1 MNDDDGCV
9 KIAFNLFK
17 TKIQSR
23 KKRPQLSSVDFSLSL
38 LRSTA
43 ATETAAIRSSNI
55 RHTLTLLYTHTHT
68 SIREGKKSLLVK
80 FEHIFCHFD
89 NKKRNITEVLKI
101 ASLQ

>member
-9 KIAFNLFK
+9 KIAFNLFEI
-17 TKIQSR
+17 KIQSR
-23 KKRPQLSSVDFSLSL
+23 KKRPQLSSADFSLSL

-43 ATETAAIRSSNI
+43 ATETAAIRSINI
-55 RHTLTLLYTHTHT
+55 RHTLALLYTHTHIHT
-68 SIREGKKSLLVK
+68 GGKKSLLVK

>member
-9 KIAFNLFK
+9 KIAFNLFE

-43 ATETAAIRSSNI
+43 ATETAAIRSNI
-55 RHTLTLLYTHTHT
+55 RHTLTLLYTHTHIHT
-68 SIREGKKSLLVK
+68 GGKKK
-80 FEHIFCHFD
+80 FTRQIRTHF
-89 NKKRNITEVLKI
+89 L
-101 ASLQ
+101 SF